1 MEIAILSDSHDHIW
15 NLEKVLKQIKGKA
28 EAIIHCGDI
37 IAPFTV
43 ELLASAHLST
53 YICFGNNVDQDQ
65 MAVIKKANDK
75 FEWVPIAKENGEISL
90 DNRKIA
96 FCHYPKIAELL
107 AKSGAYD
114 AVFYGHTHLAE
125 NKKVEKTLLLNP
137 GAICGIQN
145 GKPGIASY
153 AIYNT
158 QTNSAEIVEI
168 K

>member
-75 FEWVPIAKENGEISL
+75 FEWVPIAKENGEISVNFVAGGGYAGL
-90 DNRKIA
+90 KGCKQDKQENLFEIA
-96 FCHYPKIAELL
+96 
-107 AKSGAYD
+107 
-114 AVFYGHTHLAE
+114 VR
-125 NKKVEKTLLLNP
+125 N
-137 GAICGIQN
+137 
-145 GKPGIASY
+145 
-153 AIYNT
+153 
-158 QTNSAEIVEI
+158 
-168 K
+168 